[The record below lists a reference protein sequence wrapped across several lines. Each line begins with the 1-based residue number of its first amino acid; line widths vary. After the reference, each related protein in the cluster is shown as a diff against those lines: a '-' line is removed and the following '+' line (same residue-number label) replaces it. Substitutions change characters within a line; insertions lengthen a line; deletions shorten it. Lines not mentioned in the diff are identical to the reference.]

1 MVTRY
6 RVLAFS
12 CSCFSFSIQAPSYS
26 QSHLLIPPFH
36 QILAM
41 AAPAPGPATGPDQPV
56 SLETIIQQITTPT
69 VALSSLAHTLRT
81 FAPADIRETIL
92 ASILPGG
99 QDPLELLD
107 PSVNTLGL
115 LYLLY
120 VPERVELSPRTRLT
134 RLAGRRGSLQAAW
147 QHQWIQCILRG
158 FVGHLSLNRR
168 GWHPNEVR
176 MLLSALTHADCVWLP
191 VTLLARGILRAA
203 ELQHRV
209 CKHPTVIKRI

>member
-1 MVTRY
+1 
-6 RVLAFS
+6 
-12 CSCFSFSIQAPSYS
+12 
-26 QSHLLIPPFH
+26 
-36 QILAM
+36 M
-41 AAPAPGPATGPDQPV
+41 AAPTPGPATGADQPV

-81 FAPADIRETIL
+81 FAPAEIRETIL

-120 VPERVELSPRTRLT
+120 VPKRVELSARTRLT
-134 RLAGRRGSLQAAW
+134 CLSDRRGSLRAAW
-147 QHQWIQCILRG
+147 RHQWIQCILRG
-158 FVGHLSLNRR
+158 SVGHLSLSRR
-168 GWHPNEVR
+168 GWHPKEVR
-176 MLLSALTHADCVWLP
+176 MLLLALTHADCVWLS

-209 CKHPTVIKRI
+209 CKHSAMMRQI